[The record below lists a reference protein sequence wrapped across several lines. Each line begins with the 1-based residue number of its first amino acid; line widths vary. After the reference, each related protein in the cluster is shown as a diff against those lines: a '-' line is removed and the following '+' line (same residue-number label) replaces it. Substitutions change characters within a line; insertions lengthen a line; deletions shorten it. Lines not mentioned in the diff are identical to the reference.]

1 MLRYTIQRILTFIPM
16 LIAISLLSFVIS
28 INAPG
33 DPVERL
39 AKSAESEGSAQ
50 EQSGASKKIKAEL
63 RKKLG
68 LDLPIFYLSIADLSN
83 IDFSQVGET
92 DENTIRKS
100 LDETQFVLK
109 WNTEPTFITDG
120 TVVPL
125 QTLTHDQALTLMAT
139 SEWSEPI
146 PVE

>member
-1 MLRYTIQRILTFIPM
+1 MSTRIADTY
-16 LIAISLLSFVIS
+16 AI
-28 INAPG
+28 IN
-33 DPVERL
+33 
-39 AKSAESEGSAQ
+39 
-50 EQSGASKKIKAEL
+50 
-63 RKKLG
+63 
-68 LDLPIFYLSIADLSN
+68 IADLGN

-120 TVVPL
+120 TVVPV
-125 QTLTHDQALTLMAT
+125 QTLTHEQALTLMA
-139 SEWSEPI
+139 SAEWSEPI

>member
-1 MLRYTIQRILTFIPM
+1 MSTRIADTYATI
-16 LIAISLLSFVIS
+16 
-28 INAPG
+28 N
-33 DPVERL
+33 
-39 AKSAESEGSAQ
+39 
-50 EQSGASKKIKAEL
+50 
-63 RKKLG
+63 
-68 LDLPIFYLSIADLSN
+68 IADLSN

-100 LDETQFVLK
+100 LDQTQFVLK

-125 QTLTHDQALTLMAT
+125 QTLTHDEALTLMA
-139 SEWSEPI
+139 SAEWSEEI

>member
-1 MLRYTIQRILTFIPM
+1 MSTRIADTY
-16 LIAISLLSFVIS
+16 AI
-28 INAPG
+28 IN
-33 DPVERL
+33 
-39 AKSAESEGSAQ
+39 
-50 EQSGASKKIKAEL
+50 
-63 RKKLG
+63 
-68 LDLPIFYLSIADLSN
+68 IADLVN

-120 TVVPL
+120 TVVPV
-125 QTLTHDQALTLMAT
+125 QTLTHEQALALMQTA
-139 SEWSEPI
+139 EWSEPI